1 MQPRT
6 SSDGTLALAHRRQ
19 RSTQEELYDLVQDIT
34 TKNQAERRERQLEL
48 YSPPAR
54 LVNDLI
60 ILLSVLLEWIEM
72 LIVIVYRV
80 SVAVKYGRESIL

>member
-1 MQPRT
+1 
-6 SSDGTLALAHRRQ
+6 
-19 RSTQEELYDLVQDIT
+19 
-34 TKNQAERRERQLEL
+34 L

-60 ILLSVLLEWIEM
+60 ILLAILLEWIEM
-72 LIVIVYRV
+72 FVVIVYRV